1 MFIWVMVVATLMA
14 NLGTD
19 DSIRIDLQPKQ
30 SEAFLALEHGEAES
44 VLYGGAKGGGK
55 SRLVRDWQ
63 IYRRNAYPGSWG
75 LIVRRTFDELK
86 KNHIEKMFMERPG
99 LREFYRAEDHSI
111 RWPNG
116 SITFFKYLERTDDVY
131 RQQGIE
137 YADISLDECTQ
148 HEEKVF
154 QVLKTSVRLAPE
166 VKAVNPTLR
175 GRFLLTGNPGGV
187 GHAWVKR
194 VFIDRQF
201 FAENGERPGD
211 FAFIQARIW
220 DNKLLLDADPEYLA
234 RLEHLP
240 EDLRLAYLEGDWNV
254 FAGQYFKGLRPSKH
268 LVDDFPVPAHWA
280 RFRALDWGFAHPT
293 VVVWITVAPNGQAY
307 IYKHYKKNR
316 VVSTAMARTVVGMSA
331 NEKIL
336 TTVAGHDLWA
346 SVKHEEKDPTL
357 TVEKLVRREGLYCQK
372 AVVDRVPGWQLLRE
386 YLDWEDGKHE
396 KPKLQIM
403 RSCMEIYNGLA
414 RLMHADTGDPE
425 DVKKMDGDD
434 EGDCVRYGVQ
444 YLHTLPRPE
453 SGQGAVE
460 EIIDSITVPGVRI
473 AFAGRPEAD
482 TEGGNYD
489 DY

>member
-1 MFIWVMVVATLMA
+1 M
-14 NLGTD
+14 
-19 DSIRIDLQPKQ
+19 
-30 SEAFLALEHGEAES
+30 ALERGQAES

-63 IYRRNAYPGSWG
+63 IFRRCEYPGTWG

-86 KNHIEKMFMERPG
+86 KNHIEKLFMERPG
-99 LREFYRAEDHSI
+99 LRELYRAEDHSI

-137 YADISLDECTQ
+137 YSDITMDECTQ

-154 QVLKTSVRLAPE
+154 QVLKTSIRLAPE
-166 VKAVNPTLR
+166 VKAANPLLK

-187 GHAWVKR
+187 GHQWVKR
-194 VFIDRQF
+194 LFIDRKF
-201 FAENGERPGD
+201 RPEEGERPID
-211 FAFIQARIW
+211 FAFIPAKIW
-220 DNKLLLDADPEYLA
+220 DNKLLLEADPEYLA

-240 EDLRLAYLEGDWNV
+240 EDLRRAYLEGDWDV

-268 LVDDFPVPAHWA
+268 LVRDFGIPSHWA

-293 VVVWITVAPNGQAY
+293 VVVWIAVTPDNKSAY
-307 IYKHYKKNR
+307 IYRHYKKNR
-316 VVSTAMARTVVGMSA
+316 VVSTVMARQVVAMSKD
-331 NEKIL
+331 EKIL

-346 SVKHEEKDPTL
+346 SVKHDEKDPTL
-357 TVEKLVRREGLYCQK
+357 TVERLVRAEGLYCQK
-372 AVVDRVPGWQLLRE
+372 AVIDRVPGWQLLRE
-386 YLDWEDGKHE
+386 YLDWEDKE
-396 KPKLQIM
+396 KPRLQIFD
-403 RSCMEIYNGLA
+403 SCRDIYDGLA
-414 RLMHADTGDPE
+414 RLIYADTGDPE

-444 YLHTLPRPE
+444 HLHSMPKPQGGE
-453 SGQGAVE
+453 GQIA
-460 EIIDSITVPGVRI
+460 EIIDSLTVPGVRI
-473 AFAGRPEAD
+473 AFAGRTASSEESAS
-482 TEGGNYD
+482 YD